1 MLTQL
6 RECGVPVPR
15 LKISRVRVHH
25 LIGKVRERF
34 GWSLNW
40 ADTRS
45 ATLVEV
51 TTDAG
56 LTGWGDGSFGGERLL
71 RNPELVIGRSPFEV
85 EAIFDDLRP
94 PAAAQH
100 DRGEPTSA
108 GLDVALWDLC
118 GQALGKP
125 IRALLGHR
133 HFERVRPYC
142 TCMYRK
148 EWPDLAAGLAEEAR
162 GWAAKGFRIL
172 KMKIGYGPDV
182 NVEIVRAVR
191 QEIGDDVGLAV
202 DANCAYDDG
211 TAVALG
217 KRLEEFNLLWWEEPI
232 WADDLNGYDRLR
244 CTLRIPLASGETMS
258 SDWLLRNYI
267 RPKRVPIVQPDLDT
281 VGLTGGRRISYLCAL
296 NGLRLVPHNWG
307 THIRTAGE
315 LHWMSCFP
323 AIDGW
328 PPTFE
333 FDQTESPF
341 REAVIRQKIEMD
353 PADGCIPVPA
363 GPGLGVDV
371 VPEAVDE
378 FRAELVTI
386 P

>member
-1 MLTQL
+1 MI
-6 RECGVPVPR
+6 PR
-15 LKISRVRVHH
+15 IRITRIRIHRLA
-25 LIGKVRERF
+25 GKVRERF

-40 ADTRS
+40 ADTRT

-51 TTDAG
+51 NTDAG
-56 LTGWGDGSFGGERLL
+56 ITGWGDGSFGGDRLL

-94 PAAAQH
+94 PAAGQH
-100 DRGEPTSA
+100 DRGEPDCA
-108 GLDVALWDLC
+108 GLDVALWDAA

-125 IRALLGHR
+125 ISDLLGKR
-133 HFERVRPYC
+133 HAGRLRPYC

-148 EWPDLAAGLAEEAR
+148 DWPDLAAGLVEEAQS
-162 GWAAKGFRIL
+162 WVAKRHRIL

-182 NVEIVRAVR
+182 DVEIVRAVR
-191 QEIGDDVGLAV
+191 AAIGPDVGLAV
-202 DANCAYDDG
+202 DSNCAYDDG

-217 KRLEEFNLLWWEEPI
+217 HRLEEFNLLWWEEPI

-244 CTLRIPLASGETMS
+244 RELHIPLASGETMPP
-258 SDWLLRNYI
+258 DWLVRNYI
-267 RPKRVPIVQPDLDT
+267 QPKRVPIVQPDLDT

-323 AIDGW
+323 EIDGW

-333 FDQTESPF
+333 FDQTESPI
-341 REAVIRQKIEMD
+341 RQAVIRQKIEMD
-353 PADGCIPVPA
+353 PADGRIAVPT

-371 VPEAVDE
+371 VREAVDE
-378 FRAELVTI
+378 FRTELINVE
-386 P
+386 